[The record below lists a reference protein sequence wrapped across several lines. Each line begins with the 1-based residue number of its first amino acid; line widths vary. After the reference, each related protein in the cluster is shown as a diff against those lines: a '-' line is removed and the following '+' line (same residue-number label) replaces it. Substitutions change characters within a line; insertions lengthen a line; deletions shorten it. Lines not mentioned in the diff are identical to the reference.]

1 MSAFQVAASVAAGVL
16 TIEAAAVAT
25 GVLAIGTMGAIA
37 VNSMQSTQYDI
48 SEEMLRFYDSEYEF
62 YRYLHEHEE
71 LFTYSVN
78 TYGLTIAVTRMRAN
92 MQLEQ
97 WQQPNTRTL
106 EEIQQETNNQTP
118 EEIQQEP
125 NTRRTT
131 EECRFQGNFDAS
143 RFITSIEFSWRR
155 TTSFR

>member
-1 MSAFQVAASVAAGVL
+1 MSAFQAAAAVAAGVL

-25 GVLAIGTMGAIA
+25 GVLTIGAMGAIT

-48 SEEMLRFYDSEYEF
+48 SEEMLRFYESDYEF
-62 YRYLHEHEE
+62 YRYLREHEE
-71 LFTYSVN
+71 LFAYSIN

-97 WQQPNTRTL
+97 CQQQNTR
-106 EEIQQETNNQTP
+106 TP

-125 NTRRTT
+125 QDPNIHQTT
-131 EECRFQGNFDAS
+131 EECRFQGNFDAR
-143 RFITSIEFSWRR
+143 RFTTSFEFSWRR